1 MQSLQSFDSVWFLV
15 GFWHLLFFKLF
26 CFLTQK
32 QADIFHK
39 HRGCNAPAEQ
49 VIRKQSLRQFRWFSS
64 PIGWFLGSHCLICKV
79 FFFPFQESHV
89 QKNTPK
95 GDVSKSVTKLRWCLF
110 CWLKELGIK
119 LMAWCLWQ
127 EVEIGERKRIKSPA
141 SSTRYTRQKQ
151 HMEHIS
157 EEGQG
162 RVSGKRSLALLSHRF
177 MHFKRIQEVIWRWC
191 NHGIPPNCKHYWNPR
206 RRHKKTMRFDH
217 HSHAT
222 NHQIK
227 VASWEMV
234 GLPIFPATLP
244 PLPPAASL
252 GLLAGV
258 AMLAAGLRPTL
269 WSWGSDTK
277 IPRKGMN
284 GWLENSKH
292 ECVDVSTMKIG
303 DLPACHVIFQ
313 PGFC

>member
-1 MQSLQSFDSVWFLV
+1 
-15 GFWHLLFFKLF
+15 
-26 CFLTQK
+26 
-32 QADIFHK
+32 
-39 HRGCNAPAEQ
+39 
-49 VIRKQSLRQFRWFSS
+49 
-64 PIGWFLGSHCLICKV
+64 
-79 FFFPFQESHV
+79 
-89 QKNTPK
+89 
-95 GDVSKSVTKLRWCLF
+95 
-110 CWLKELGIK
+110 
-119 LMAWCLWQ
+119 MAWCLWQ

-141 SSTRYTRQKQ
+141 CSTRYTRQKQ

-244 PLPPAASL
+244 PLPPCLPCHQLPVWVCWPVWPCWLRVFGQPYGL
-252 GLLAGV
+252 GARIRKSPEKEWMTG
-258 AMLAAGLRPTL
+258 
-269 WSWGSDTK
+269 WK
-277 IPRKGMN
+277 IPSMN
-284 GWLENSKH
+284 ASMYQLWKL
-292 ECVDVSTMKIG
+292 
-303 DLPACHVIFQ
+303 VIFQ
-313 PGFC
+313 LVMWFSSQDFVSFLGGIV

>member
-1 MQSLQSFDSVWFLV
+1 
-15 GFWHLLFFKLF
+15 
-26 CFLTQK
+26 
-32 QADIFHK
+32 
-39 HRGCNAPAEQ
+39 
-49 VIRKQSLRQFRWFSS
+49 
-64 PIGWFLGSHCLICKV
+64 
-79 FFFPFQESHV
+79 
-89 QKNTPK
+89 
-95 GDVSKSVTKLRWCLF
+95 
-110 CWLKELGIK
+110 
-119 LMAWCLWQ
+119 MAWCLWQ

-191 NHGIPPNCKHYWNPR
+191 NHGIPPNCKHYWNPC